1 MDEEIDDE
9 RKDRIN
15 KYGTV
20 DTTALRRL
28 RHELGTRLD
37 SYVEAEAIIE
47 SKKDGQI
54 PFFREK
60 PQLCPI
66 VDEHPAE
73 LVCFAVGDPKPII
86 QWFKNDMV
94 IVEGNR
100 VKVVEDSD
108 GRSILKLNP
117 ALHHD
122 VGIYKVVARNKVGQ
136 TVSRTRVVLAAVPDS
151 PDSPVSTDASDTEI
165 LLRWKQPK
173 DDGNS
178 GVLCYNLQYKEADSI
193 DWIDVASNID
203 HEFFVVRN
211 LRPSVS
217 YQFRLAARN
226 KIGWSEKGI
235 PTKLIKTKEDGS
247 PKIEVTRAMRHLQQ
261 MTESGEE
268 IITEE
273 FKPKL
278 DYSNEENPL
287 EWNTESDLTSKYSF
301 ISELSRGK
309 FSVVVKGIE
318 KSSDAV
324 IVAKL
329 LEYRPETE
337 TRVLQEFE
345 CLRRLRHERISSL
358 LVAYKAPN
366 TSVAVFVMEKLQG
379 ADVLTY
385 LSSRHEYTEQMVS
398 TVISQVLDALQYLH
412 WRGYCHLDLQPDNIV
427 MSSVRT
433 IQVKLVDFG
442 SAHKVS
448 KLGTTVPRIG
458 ELEYMGMS
466 NQFSSQRNATS
477 SNI

>member
-15 KYGTV
+15 QYGTV
-20 DTTALRRL
+20 DTSALRRL
-28 RHELGTRLD
+28 RHEIGSRLD

-60 PQLCPI
+60 PQLCPV
-66 VDEHPAE
+66 VDEQPAE

-100 VKVVEDSD
+100 VKVVEDKE

-136 TVSRTRVVLAAVPDS
+136 TVTRTRVVQAAVPDS
-151 PDSPVSTDASDTEI
+151 PDSPTATEVSDTEV

-178 GVLCYNLQYKEADSI
+178 PVLCYNLQYKEADST
-193 DWIDVASNID
+193 DWLDVASNID
-203 HEFFVVRN
+203 HEFFVVKE
-211 LRPSVS
+211 LRPNVS

-235 PTKLIKTKEDGS
+235 PTKLIKTKEDGA
-247 PKIEVTRAMRHLQQ
+247 PKIQVTRAMRHLQQ
-261 MTESGEE
+261 LTETGEE
-268 IITEE
+268 VVLEE
-273 FKPKL
+273 DKPKL
-278 DYSNEENPL
+278 DYSTEENPL
-287 EWNTESDLTSKYSF
+287 EWSTDSDLTSKYSF
-301 ISELSRGK
+301 ISELSKGK
-309 FSVVVKGIE
+309 FSVVVKGVD
-318 KSSDAV
+318 KSDDSV

-337 TRVLQEFE
+337 TRVLKEFE
-345 CLRRLRHERISSL
+345 CLRRLRHERVSSL
-358 LVAYKAPN
+358 LAAYKAPN
-366 TSVAVFVMEKLQG
+366 TSVAVFILEKLQG
-379 ADVLTY
+379 ADILTY

-398 TVISQVLDALQYLH
+398 TVITQVLDALQYLH

-433 IQVKLVDFG
+433 VQVKLVDFG

-448 KLGTTVPRIG
+448 KLGTSVPKVG
-458 ELEYMGMS
+458 ELEFMGK
-466 NQFSSQRNATS
+466 
-477 SNI
+477 